1 MQPVGPAT
9 WNWPAPSWRNESR
22 PALGPVIGSARK
34 RGLLCAWALSCAG
47 LPGNAMALHLSTR
60 ASGLGPEQ
68 VGAAEALYADV
79 TARLPPRWRD
89 ALGEVVVEWRSDMRG
104 EVVGRSRG
112 TRQHGRLVLD
122 LRLLDPSASLAGQPA
137 DALARRTLVHELAH
151 LYDRSAQG
159 GLSRDPRLLDLA
171 GWQRRPW
178 RWAGRGTNAMRDRSP
193 DLYELTRPAEFVAVN
208 LEDFVL
214 DPQYACRRPQLAG
227 YFAARFGLPDPA
239 LACRSGLPLLDA
251 GEGGRLSVMQL
262 DPERVAGIDY
272 LFAEGN
278 DTPMSHWGHA
288 MLRLVICAPGRPRGP
303 DCRLDLA
310 WHRVISFRAF
320 VDDVQVSSW
329 RGLTGR
335 YPSRLYVLPLD
346 RVVDDYTRTELRG
359 LRSLPLRLDHGEIT
373 GLLLRAAQLQWS
385 YDGRYF
391 FLSNNCA
398 VETWKLLHDGVP
410 RLAALPLGGITPT
423 GLLRRLTR
431 TGVADAS
438 VLDDPRQ
445 ARKLGYVFDAAS
457 AHYQAMFDV
466 VRGTLAVPQ
475 HTVVQW
481 LDLPPE
487 RRARWIGQAD
497 IKASAALLLLEE
509 AAQRRAELQARS
521 ALKRR
526 WLSGSRKELPPA
538 LRALF
543 DEEGLA
549 GRPAEL
555 AGGGYGLPQADEVT
569 RIEAALDVRNAT
581 FGDAAEA
588 SWRRQLEALLPEAER
603 ARLHGIDANLDAIGQ
618 RLRHLHEAAGGPPL
632 VMSAD
637 QPAKATTW
645 PSP

>member
-1 MQPVGPAT
+1 MPVTGVG
-9 WNWPAPSWRNESR
+9 R
-22 PALGPVIGSARK
+22 L
-34 RGLLCAWALSCAG
+34 RGGFCAWALSCAV
-47 LPGNAMALHLSTR
+47 LPGNAMALQLSTH
-60 ASGLGPEQ
+60 AGDLGPEQ
-68 VGAAEALYADV
+68 VRAADALYADV
-79 TARLPPRWRD
+79 AARLPPRWRD
-89 ALGEVVVEWRSDMRG
+89 ALGKVAVAWRRDMRG
-104 EVVGRSRG
+104 EAVGRSSG
-112 TRQHGRLVLD
+112 TPRHGRLVLD
-122 LRLLDPSASLAGQPA
+122 LRLLDPAASLAGQPA

-159 GLSRDPRLLDLA
+159 RLSHAPRLLDLA

-178 RWAGRGTNAMRDRSP
+178 RWAGRGGNAMRDRSP
-193 DLYELTRPAEFVAVN
+193 DPYELASPTEFVAVN

-214 DPQYACRRPQLAG
+214 DPQYACRRPQLAA
-227 YFAARFGLPDPA
+227 YFAAHFGLPDPA
-239 LACRSGLPLLDA
+239 SACRQDVPLLDA
-251 GEGGRLSVMQL
+251 GEGGQLSLMQL

-359 LRSLPLRLDHGEIT
+359 LRSLPLRLDRSEVA
-373 GLLLRAAQLQWS
+373 GLLQRAAQLQWS

-410 RLAALPLGGITPT
+410 RLAALPLGGIAPT

-438 VLDDPRQ
+438 VLDDPQQ
-445 ARKLGYVFDAAS
+445 ARRLGYVFDAAS
-457 AHYQAMFDV
+457 ARYQAMFDV
-466 VRGTLAVPQ
+466 VRGALAVPQ

-509 AAQRRAELQARS
+509 AAQRRAELLARS

-526 WLSGSRKELPPA
+526 WLSGPRKELPPTV
-538 LRALF
+538 RAMM

-555 AGGGYGLPQADEVT
+555 AGDGYGLPQADEVM
-569 RIEAALDVRNAT
+569 RIETALDARNAA

-588 SWRRQLEALLPEAER
+588 SWRHQLEALLPEAER
-603 ARLHGIDANLDAIGQ
+603 TRLHGIDANLDAIGR
-618 RLRHLHEAAGGPPL
+618 RLRDLHEAAGGPPL
-632 VMSAD
+632 VMPAD
-637 QPAKATTW
+637 QPAKAATG

>member
-1 MQPVGPAT
+1 MPVTGVG
-9 WNWPAPSWRNESR
+9 R
-22 PALGPVIGSARK
+22 L
-34 RGLLCAWALSCAG
+34 RGGFCAWALSCAV
-47 LPGNAMALHLSTR
+47 LPGNAMALQLSTH
-60 ASGLGPEQ
+60 AGDLGPEQ
-68 VGAAEALYADV
+68 VRAADALYADV
-79 TARLPPRWRD
+79 AARLPPRWRD
-89 ALGEVVVEWRSDMRG
+89 ALGKVAVAWRRDMRG
-104 EVVGRSRG
+104 EAVGRSSG
-112 TRQHGRLVLD
+112 TPRHGRLVLD
-122 LRLLDPSASLAGQPA
+122 LHLLDPAASLAGQPA

-159 GLSRDPRLLDLA
+159 RLSHAPRLLDLA

-178 RWAGRGTNAMRDRSP
+178 RWAGRGGNAMRDRSP
-193 DLYELTRPAEFVAVN
+193 DPYELASPTEFVAVN

-214 DPQYACRRPQLAG
+214 DPQYACRRPQLAA
-227 YFAARFGLPDPA
+227 YFAAHFGLPDPA
-239 LACRSGLPLLDA
+239 SACRQDVPLLDA
-251 GEGGRLSVMQL
+251 GEGGQLSLMQL

-359 LRSLPLRLDHGEIT
+359 LRSLPLRLDRSEVA
-373 GLLLRAAQLQWS
+373 GLLQRAAQLQWS

-410 RLAALPLGGITPT
+410 RLAALPLGGIAPT

-438 VLDDPRQ
+438 VLDDPQQ
-445 ARKLGYVFDAAS
+445 ARRLGYVFDAAS
-457 AHYQAMFDV
+457 ARYQAMFDV
-466 VRGTLAVPQ
+466 VRGALAVPQ

-487 RRARWIGQAD
+487 RRVRWIGQAD

-526 WLSGSRKELPPA
+526 WLSGPRKELPPTV
-538 LRALF
+538 RAML

-555 AGGGYGLPQADEVT
+555 AGDGYGLPQADEVM
-569 RIEAALDVRNAT
+569 RIETALDARNAA

-588 SWRRQLEALLPEAER
+588 SWRHQLEALLPEAER
-603 ARLHGIDANLDAIGQ
+603 TRLHGIDANLDAIGR
-618 RLRHLHEAAGGPPL
+618 RLRDLHEAAGGPPL
-632 VMSAD
+632 VMPAD
-637 QPAKATTW
+637 QPAKAATG

>member
-1 MQPVGPAT
+1 MTRFG
-9 WNWPAPSWRNESR
+9 
-22 PALGPVIGSARK
+22 RK
-34 RGLLCAWALSCAG
+34 RGLSGALVLLCAVA
-47 LPGNAMALHLSTR
+47 PGNALALHLATR
-60 ASGLGPEQ
+60 AGDLGPRQ
-68 VGAAEALYADV
+68 ADAADALYADV
-79 TARLPPRWRD
+79 AARLPPHWRD
-89 ALGEVVVEWRSDMRG
+89 ALGDVSVEWRRG
-104 EVVGRSRG
+104 MHGEAVGRSWG
-112 TRQHGRLVLD
+112 TRRHGRMRLD
-122 LRLLDPSASLAGQPA
+122 ARLLDPSASVAGQPA
-137 DALARRTLVHELAH
+137 DMLARRTLVHELAH

-159 GLSRDPRLLDLA
+159 GLSRDARLLDLA

-178 RWAGRGTNAMRDRSP
+178 RWAGRGANAMRDRSP
-193 DLYELTRPAEFVAVN
+193 DPYELDNPAEFVAVN

-214 DPQYACRRPQLAG
+214 DPQYACRRPQLAA

-239 LACRSGLPLLDA
+239 SACQPGLPLLNA
-251 GEGGRLSVMQL
+251 GEGGRLSLMRL

-346 RVVDDYTRTELRG
+346 RVIDDYTRTELRG
-359 LRSLPLRLDHGEIT
+359 LRSLPLRLDRGEIT
-373 GLLLRAAQLQWS
+373 GLLQRAAQLQWS

-410 RLAALPLGGITPT
+410 RLATLPLGGIAPT

-438 VLDDPRQ
+438 VLDDPQQ
-445 ARKLGYVFDAAS
+445 ARRLGYVFDAAS
-457 AHYQAMFDV
+457 AHYQAMLDV
-466 VRGTLAVPQ
+466 LRGTLAVPQ
-475 HTVVQW
+475 HSIVQW

-526 WLSGSRKELPPA
+526 WLSDPRRDLPPV
-538 LRALF
+538 LRALL
-543 DEEGLA
+543 DAEGLA

-555 AGGGYGLPQADEVT
+555 VGGGYGLPQQDEVA
-569 RIEAALDVRNAT
+569 RIEAALDARNAV
-581 FGDAAEA
+581 FDDGAEA
-588 SWRRQLEALLPEAER
+588 SSRRVLDALLPDAER

-618 RLRHLHEAAGGPPL
+618 RLRHLHEAAGGLPL
-632 VMSAD
+632 VLPPD
-637 QPAKATTW
+637 QPVKAATG

>member
-1 MQPVGPAT
+1 MPVTGVG
-9 WNWPAPSWRNESR
+9 R
-22 PALGPVIGSARK
+22 L
-34 RGLLCAWALSCAG
+34 RGGFCAWALSCAV
-47 LPGNAMALHLSTR
+47 LPGNAMALQLSTH
-60 ASGLGPEQ
+60 AGDLGPEQ
-68 VGAAEALYADV
+68 VRAADALYADV
-79 TARLPPRWRD
+79 AARLPPRWRD
-89 ALGEVVVEWRSDMRG
+89 ALGKVAVAWRRDMRG
-104 EVVGRSRG
+104 EAVGRSSG
-112 TRQHGRLVLD
+112 TPRHGRLVLD
-122 LRLLDPSASLAGQPA
+122 LRLLDPAASLAGQPA

-159 GLSRDPRLLDLA
+159 RLSHAPRLLDLA

-178 RWAGRGTNAMRDRSP
+178 RWAGRGGNAMRDRSP
-193 DLYELTRPAEFVAVN
+193 DPYELASPTEFVAVN

-214 DPQYACRRPQLAG
+214 DPQYACRRPQLAA
-227 YFAARFGLPDPA
+227 YFAAHFGLPDPA
-239 LACRSGLPLLDA
+239 SACRQDVPLLDA
-251 GEGGRLSVMQL
+251 GEGGQLSLMQL

-359 LRSLPLRLDHGEIT
+359 LRSLPLRLDRSEVA
-373 GLLLRAAQLQWS
+373 GLLQRAAQLQWS

-410 RLAALPLGGITPT
+410 RLAALPLGGIAPT

-438 VLDDPRQ
+438 VLDDPQQ
-445 ARKLGYVFDAAS
+445 ARRLGYVFDAAS
-457 AHYQAMFDV
+457 ARYQAMFDV
-466 VRGTLAVPQ
+466 VRGALAVPQ

-487 RRARWIGQAD
+487 RRVRWIGQAD

-509 AAQRRAELQARS
+509 AAQWRAELQARS

-526 WLSGSRKELPPA
+526 WLSGPRKELPPTV
-538 LRALF
+538 RAML

-555 AGGGYGLPQADEVT
+555 VAGDGYGLPQADEVM
-569 RIEAALDVRNAT
+569 RIETALDARNAA

-588 SWRRQLEALLPEAER
+588 SWRHQLEALLPEAER
-603 ARLHGIDANLDAIGQ
+603 TRLHGIDANLDAIGQ

-632 VMSAD
+632 VMPAD
-637 QPAKATTW
+637 QPAKAATG

>member
-1 MQPVGPAT
+1 MPVTGVG
-9 WNWPAPSWRNESR
+9 R
-22 PALGPVIGSARK
+22 L
-34 RGLLCAWALSCAG
+34 RGGFCAWALSCAV
-47 LPGNAMALHLSTR
+47 LPGNAMALQLSTH
-60 ASGLGPEQ
+60 AGDLGPEQ
-68 VGAAEALYADV
+68 VRAADALYADV
-79 TARLPPRWRD
+79 AARLPPRWRD
-89 ALGEVVVEWRSDMRG
+89 ALGKVAVAWRRDMRG
-104 EVVGRSRG
+104 EAVGRSSG
-112 TRQHGRLVLD
+112 TPRHGRLVLD
-122 LRLLDPSASLAGQPA
+122 LRLLDPAASLAGQPA

-159 GLSRDPRLLDLA
+159 RLSHAPRLLDLA

-178 RWAGRGTNAMRDRSP
+178 RWAGRGGNAMRDRSP
-193 DLYELTRPAEFVAVN
+193 DPYELASPTEFVAVN

-214 DPQYACRRPQLAG
+214 DPQYACRRPQLAA
-227 YFAARFGLPDPA
+227 YFAAHFGLPDPA
-239 LACRSGLPLLDA
+239 SACRQDVPLLDA
-251 GEGGRLSVMQL
+251 GEGGQLSLMQL

-359 LRSLPLRLDHGEIT
+359 LRSLPLRLDRSEVA
-373 GLLLRAAQLQWS
+373 GLLQRAAQLQWS

-410 RLAALPLGGITPT
+410 RLAALPLGGIAPT

-438 VLDDPRQ
+438 VLDDPQQ
-445 ARKLGYVFDAAS
+445 ARRLGYVFDAAS
-457 AHYQAMFDV
+457 ARYQAMFDV
-466 VRGTLAVPQ
+466 VRGALAVPQ

-526 WLSGSRKELPPA
+526 WMSGPRQALPPTV
-538 LRALF
+538 RALL
-543 DEEGLA
+543 DEEGVA

-555 AGGGYGLPQADEVT
+555 AGDGYGLPQADEVM
-569 RIEAALDVRNAT
+569 RIETALDARNAA
-581 FGDAAEA
+581 FGEAAGA

-603 ARLHGIDANLDAIGQ
+603 TRLHGIDANLDAIGR
-618 RLRHLHEAAGGPPL
+618 RLRHVHEAAGGPPL
-632 VMSAD
+632 VMPAD
-637 QPAKATTW
+637 QPAKAATG

>member
-1 MQPVGPAT
+1 MPVTGVG
-9 WNWPAPSWRNESR
+9 R
-22 PALGPVIGSARK
+22 L
-34 RGLLCAWALSCAG
+34 RGGFCAWALSCAV
-47 LPGNAMALHLSTR
+47 LPGNAMALQLSTH
-60 ASGLGPEQ
+60 AGDLGPEQ
-68 VGAAEALYADV
+68 VRAADALYADV
-79 TARLPPRWRD
+79 AARLPPRWRD
-89 ALGEVVVEWRSDMRG
+89 ALGKVAVAWRRDMRG
-104 EVVGRSRG
+104 EAVGRSSG
-112 TRQHGRLVLD
+112 TPRHGRLVLD
-122 LRLLDPSASLAGQPA
+122 LHLLDPAASLAGQPA

-159 GLSRDPRLLDLA
+159 RLSHAPRLLDLA

-178 RWAGRGTNAMRDRSP
+178 RWAGRGGNAMRDRSP
-193 DLYELTRPAEFVAVN
+193 DPYELASPTEFVAVN

-214 DPQYACRRPQLAG
+214 DPQYACRRPQLAA
-227 YFAARFGLPDPA
+227 YFAAHFGLPDPA
-239 LACRSGLPLLDA
+239 SACRQDVPLLDA
-251 GEGGRLSVMQL
+251 GEGGQLSLMQL

-359 LRSLPLRLDHGEIT
+359 LRSLPLRLDRSEVA
-373 GLLLRAAQLQWS
+373 GLLQRAAQLQWS

-410 RLAALPLGGITPT
+410 RLAALPLGGIAPT

-438 VLDDPRQ
+438 VLDDPQQ
-445 ARKLGYVFDAAS
+445 ARRLGYVFDAAS
-457 AHYQAMFDV
+457 ARYQAMFDV
-466 VRGTLAVPQ
+466 VRGALAVPQ

-487 RRARWIGQAD
+487 RRVRWIGQAD

-526 WLSGSRKELPPA
+526 WLSGPRKELPPTV
-538 LRALF
+538 RALL

-555 AGGGYGLPQADEVT
+555 AGDGYGLPQADEVM
-569 RIEAALDVRNAT
+569 RIETALDARNAA
-581 FGDAAEA
+581 FGEAAEA
-588 SWRRQLEALLPEAER
+588 SWRHQLEALLPEAER
-603 ARLHGIDANLDAIGQ
+603 TRLHGIDANLDAIGR
-618 RLRHLHEAAGGPPL
+618 RLRDLHEAAGGPPL
-632 VMSAD
+632 VMPAD
-637 QPAKATTW
+637 QPAKAATG

>member
-1 MQPVGPAT
+1 
-9 WNWPAPSWRNESR
+9 
-22 PALGPVIGSARK
+22 
-34 RGLLCAWALSCAG
+34 
-47 LPGNAMALHLSTR
+47 
-60 ASGLGPEQ
+60 
-68 VGAAEALYADV
+68 
-79 TARLPPRWRD
+79 
-89 ALGEVVVEWRSDMRG
+89 
-104 EVVGRSRG
+104 
-112 TRQHGRLVLD
+112 
-122 LRLLDPSASLAGQPA
+122 
-137 DALARRTLVHELAH
+137 
-151 LYDRSAQG
+151 
-159 GLSRDPRLLDLA
+159 
-171 GWQRRPW
+171 
-178 RWAGRGTNAMRDRSP
+178 MRDRSP

-214 DPQYACRRPQLAG
+214 DPQYARRRPQLAG

-346 RVVDDYTRTELRG
+346 RVVDDYTCTELRG

-445 ARKLGYVFDAAS
+445 ARKLGYAFDAAS
-457 AHYQAMFDV
+457 AHYRPCSTWCV
-466 VRGTLAVPQ
+466 
-475 HTVVQW
+475 
-481 LDLPPE
+481 
-487 RRARWIGQAD
+487 ARWLCRSTPSCNGWTC
-497 IKASAALLLLEE
+497 
-509 AAQRRAELQARS
+509 RRNGAR
-521 ALKRR
+521 
-526 WLSGSRKELPPA
+526 
-538 LRALF
+538 
-543 DEEGLA
+543 A
-549 GRPAEL
+549 G
-555 AGGGYGLPQADEVT
+555 
-569 RIEAALDVRNAT
+569 
-581 FGDAAEA
+581 
-588 SWRRQLEALLPEAER
+588 
-603 ARLHGIDANLDAIGQ
+603 
-618 RLRHLHEAAGGPPL
+618 
-632 VMSAD
+632 
-637 QPAKATTW
+637 
-645 PSP
+645 

>member
-1 MQPVGPAT
+1 MPVTGVG
-9 WNWPAPSWRNESR
+9 R
-22 PALGPVIGSARK
+22 L
-34 RGLLCAWALSCAG
+34 RGGFCAWALSCAV
-47 LPGNAMALHLSTR
+47 LPGNAMALQLSTH
-60 ASGLGPEQ
+60 AGDLGPEQ
-68 VGAAEALYADV
+68 VRAADALYADV
-79 TARLPPRWRD
+79 AARLPPRWRD
-89 ALGEVVVEWRSDMRG
+89 ALGKVAVAWRRDMRG
-104 EVVGRSRG
+104 EAVGRSSG
-112 TRQHGRLVLD
+112 TPRHGRLVLD
-122 LRLLDPSASLAGQPA
+122 LHLLDPAASLAGQPA

-159 GLSRDPRLLDLA
+159 RLSHAPRLLDLA

-178 RWAGRGTNAMRDRSP
+178 RWAGRGGNAMRDRSP
-193 DLYELTRPAEFVAVN
+193 DPYELASPTEFVAVN

-214 DPQYACRRPQLAG
+214 DPQYACRRPQLAA
-227 YFAARFGLPDPA
+227 YFAAHFGLPDPA
-239 LACRSGLPLLDA
+239 SACRQDVPLLDA
-251 GEGGRLSVMQL
+251 GEGGQLSLMQL

-329 RGLTGR
+329 RGLTGH

-359 LRSLPLRLDHGEIT
+359 LRSLPLRLDRSEVA
-373 GLLLRAAQLQWS
+373 GLLQRAAQLQWS

-438 VLDDPRQ
+438 VLDDPQQ
-445 ARKLGYVFDAAS
+445 ARRLGYVFDAAS
-457 AHYQAMFDV
+457 ARYQAMFDV
-466 VRGTLAVPQ
+466 VRGALAVPQ

-487 RRARWIGQAD
+487 RRVRWIGQAD

-526 WLSGSRKELPPA
+526 WLSGPRKELPPTV
-538 LRALF
+538 RAML

-555 AGGGYGLPQADEVT
+555 AGDGYGLPQADEVM
-569 RIEAALDVRNAT
+569 RIETALDARNAA

-588 SWRRQLEALLPEAER
+588 SWRHQLEALLPEAER
-603 ARLHGIDANLDAIGQ
+603 TRLHGIDANLDAIGR
-618 RLRHLHEAAGGPPL
+618 RLRDLHEAAGGPPL
-632 VMSAD
+632 VMPAD
-637 QPAKATTW
+637 QPAKAATG

>member
-1 MQPVGPAT
+1 MPVTGVG
-9 WNWPAPSWRNESR
+9 R
-22 PALGPVIGSARK
+22 L
-34 RGLLCAWALSCAG
+34 RGGFCAWALSCAA
-47 LPGNAMALHLSTR
+47 LPGTAMALQLSTH
-60 ASGLGPEQ
+60 AGDLVPEQ
-68 VGAAEALYADV
+68 VRAADALYADV
-79 TARLPPRWRD
+79 AARLPPRWRD
-89 ALGEVVVEWRSDMRG
+89 ALGKVDVAWRRDMRG
-104 EVVGRSRG
+104 EAVGRSSG
-112 TRQHGRLVLD
+112 TPQHGRLVLD
-122 LRLLDPSASLAGQPA
+122 LRLLDPAASVAGQPA

-159 GLSRDPRLLDLA
+159 RLSQDPRLLDLA

-178 RWAGRGTNAMRDRSP
+178 RWAGRGGNAMRDRSP
-193 DLYELTRPAEFVAVN
+193 DPYELASPAEFVAVN

-214 DPQYACRRPQLAG
+214 DPQYACRRPQLAAH
-227 YFAARFGLPDPA
+227 FAAHFGLPDPA
-239 LACRSGLPLLDA
+239 SACRQDVPLLDA
-251 GEGGRLSVMQL
+251 GEGGQLSLMQL

-278 DTPMSHWGHA
+278 GTPMSHWGHA

-320 VDDVQVSSW
+320 VDDVQISSW

-359 LRSLPLRLDHGEIT
+359 LRSLPLRLDRSEIA
-373 GLLLRAAQLQWS
+373 GLLQRTAQLQWS

-410 RLAALPLGGITPT
+410 RLAALPLGSIAPT
-423 GLLRRLTR
+423 GLLRRLIR

-438 VLDDPRQ
+438 VLDDPQQ
-445 ARKLGYVFDAAS
+445 ARRLGYVFDAAS
-457 AHYQAMFDV
+457 ARYQAMFDV
-466 VRGTLAVPQ
+466 VRGALAVPQ

-526 WLSGSRKELPPA
+526 WLSGPRQALPPA
-538 LRALF
+538 VRALL
-543 DEEGLA
+543 DEDGLA

-555 AGGGYGLPQADEVT
+555 AGDGYGLPQAYEVM
-569 RIEAALDVRNAT
+569 RIEMALDARNAAS
-581 FGDAAEA
+581 GDAAEA
-588 SWRRQLEALLPEAER
+588 SRRRQLDALLPEAER
-603 ARLHGIDANLDAIGQ
+603 AHLHGIDANLDAIGR
-618 RLRHLHEAAGGPPL
+618 RLRYLHEAAGDPPL
-632 VMSAD
+632 VMPAED
-637 QPAKATTW
+637 EPAKAATG

>member
-1 MQPVGPAT
+1 MPVTGVG
-9 WNWPAPSWRNESR
+9 R
-22 PALGPVIGSARK
+22 L
-34 RGLLCAWALSCAG
+34 RGGFCAWALSCAV
-47 LPGNAMALHLSTR
+47 LPGNAMALQLSTH
-60 ASGLGPEQ
+60 AGDLGPEQ
-68 VGAAEALYADV
+68 VRAADALYADV
-79 TARLPPRWRD
+79 AARLPPRWRD
-89 ALGEVVVEWRSDMRG
+89 ALGKVAVAWRRDMRG
-104 EVVGRSRG
+104 EAVGRSSG
-112 TRQHGRLVLD
+112 TPRHGRLVLD
-122 LRLLDPSASLAGQPA
+122 LRLLDPAASLAGQPA

-159 GLSRDPRLLDLA
+159 RLSHAPRLLDLA

-178 RWAGRGTNAMRDRSP
+178 RWAGRGGNAMRDRSP
-193 DLYELTRPAEFVAVN
+193 DPYELASPAEFVAVN

-214 DPQYACRRPQLAG
+214 DPQYACRRPQLAA
-227 YFAARFGLPDPA
+227 YFAAHFGLPDPA
-239 LACRSGLPLLDA
+239 SACRQDVPLLDA
-251 GEGGRLSVMQL
+251 GEGGQLSLMQL

-359 LRSLPLRLDHGEIT
+359 LRSLPLRLDRSEVA
-373 GLLLRAAQLQWS
+373 GLLQRAAQLQWS

-410 RLAALPLGGITPT
+410 RLAALPLGSIAPT
-423 GLLRRLTR
+423 GLLRRLIR
-431 TGVADAS
+431 TGAADAS
-438 VLDDPRQ
+438 VLDDPQQ
-445 ARKLGYVFDAAS
+445 ARRLGYVFDAAS
-457 AHYQAMFDV
+457 ARYQAMFDV
-466 VRGTLAVPQ
+466 VRSALAVPQ

-487 RRARWIGQAD
+487 RRVRWIGQAD

-526 WLSGSRKELPPA
+526 WLSGPRKELPPTV
-538 LRALF
+538 RAML

-555 AGGGYGLPQADEVT
+555 AGDGYGLPQADEVM
-569 RIEAALDVRNAT
+569 RIETALDARNAA

-588 SWRRQLEALLPEAER
+588 SWRHQLEALLPEAER
-603 ARLHGIDANLDAIGQ
+603 TRLHGIDANLDAIGR
-618 RLRHLHEAAGGPPL
+618 RLRDLHEAAGGPPL
-632 VMSAD
+632 VMPAD
-637 QPAKATTW
+637 QPAKAATG